1 MVNKQDDSST
11 SLPAS
16 SSRRANSPKNVRH
29 LKTNVGC
36 ISGIF
41 RFVYGYNNRR
51 HGKFITSGKKQEK
64 NSDSSS
70 LEEEKKTANGPPRSS
85 HSVPRSPTL
94 PAEIR
99 RSSSVKAPENLQTT
113 PPSAVLTAESAADKR
128 KESSVSTIAD
138 EENNNKNN
146 DENFGGR
153 DNKCLELNGELQPSP
168 VSVLEDFMT
177 TASLMSGYS
186 RRYTN
191 GRVMQQH
198 MKLQKPKKK
207 PGEDDE
213 MSSICFLDRMRGESN
228 QTIKSSSGD
237 HQEKVTSPM
246 WASKAMIE
254 SVNEV
259 CKDIAWG
266 EKREIGRIG
275 LVLQDRI
282 CRDLIEE
289 IVRELECFPMFSLPF
304 EACKRSLRF

>member
-64 NSDSSS
+64 NSASSS
-70 LEEEKKTANGPPRSS
+70 LEEERKTANGPPRSS

-99 RSSSVKAPENLQTT
+99 RSITVKSPENLQTT

-128 KESSVSTIAD
+128 RKLLEALEKCDEDLKALKKIIDVVKSSVSTIAD

-191 GRVMQQH
+191 G
-198 MKLQKPKKK
+198 
-207 PGEDDE
+207 
-213 MSSICFLDRMRGESN
+213 
-228 QTIKSSSGD
+228 KSSSLL
-237 HQEKVTSPM
+237 
-246 WASKAMIE
+246 I
-254 SVNEV
+254 
-259 CKDIAWG
+259 
-266 EKREIGRIG
+266 
-275 LVLQDRI
+275 I
-282 CRDLIEE
+282 CFCLININYICLFFCSYCMHE
-289 IVRELECFPMFSLPF
+289 
-304 EACKRSLRF
+304 